1 MKQLR
6 WWPLV
11 LILAIGGAGIAFTLA
26 KTEWVYEQQR
36 SMRLLGFSVGTYLAL
51 LIWWLAFSR
60 ASRRA
65 KFIGL
70 GVALLPAALF
80 RHRGMS
86 GDFIPIFEFR
96 FTKSA
101 APLAAGASLAGDTAT
116 RADFPQLLGP
126 NRDGRLA
133 GPALN
138 PDWNAHPPQL
148 IWKRTVGAA
157 WCGFAIAGNRA
168 VTMEQDGE
176 NECVTCYELTTG
188 KPLWRSASPGHYSS
202 GIAGEGPRA
211 TPTIAGDY
219 VFTLGAN
226 GTFRCLDLTTGNQRW
241 QVDIM
246 AESSAKL
253 PDWGFS
259 SSPLIVGENVI
270 VSAGGANGKSLLAYN
285 QKSGKLAW
293 SAGDR
298 PASYSSPFLR
308 TLAGR
313 EQLLMFNSEAITAH
327 DPATGAVLWDHAWG
341 KGMPHVA
348 APIVT
353 GGDRV
358 LFSSGYGV
366 GSKLLA
372 IAPGTDGKFTASEL
386 WKTIRFQAKFSNPV
400 ERDGYV
406 YGMSDGFFACLDLRD
421 GTVKWKSGRYGH
433 GQCLLIG
440 EHLLQ
445 ITEDPGD
452 LVLLRPTPEAANEL
466 ARIHVFD
473 SKTWNPPALSGDLL
487 LLRNDTEAACLRLPL
502 KKAG

>member
-1 MKQLR
+1 MKHLR
-6 WWPLV
+6 WWPLA
-11 LILAIGGAGIAFTLA
+11 LILVIGSAGIGLTLA
-26 KTEWVYEQQR
+26 KTEWVYQQQR
-36 SMRLLGFSVGTYLAL
+36 SMRLLGFSFGTYLAL

-65 KFIGL
+65 KLIGL

-96 FTKSA
+96 FAKNA
-101 APLAAGASLAGDTAT
+101 APPATGTSLVNDTTA

-126 NRDGRLA
+126 NRDGRIA
-133 GPALN
+133 GPALD

-148 IWKRTVGAA
+148 IWKRAVGAA

-168 VTMEQDGE
+168 ITMEQDGE
-176 NECVTCYELTTG
+176 DECVTCYELTTG
-188 KPLWRSASPGHYSS
+188 KPLWRSASPAHFNS

-211 TPTIAGDY
+211 TPTIAGGSI
-219 VFTLGAN
+219 FTLGAN
-226 GTFRCLDLTTGNQRW
+226 GTLRCLDLTTGKMRW
-241 QVDIM
+241 QADIV
-246 AESSAKL
+246 AVSGAKI
-253 PDWGFS
+253 PDWGFA
-259 SSPLIVGENVI
+259 SSPLAVGENVL

-285 QKSGKLAW
+285 QSSGQLAW
-293 SAGDR
+293 SAGNH
-298 PASYSSPFLR
+298 PANYSSPFLR

-313 EQLLMFNSEAITAH
+313 EQVLMFNSAAITAH
-327 DPATGAVLWDHAWG
+327 DPATGAVLWEHAWG
-341 KGMPHVA
+341 IGMPHVA
-348 APIVT
+348 APIIT

-358 LFSSGYGV
+358 FFSSGYGV
-366 GSKLLA
+366 GSALLA
-372 IAPGTDGKFTASEL
+372 IAPGADGTFTATEL

-406 YGMSDGFFACLDLRD
+406 YGVSDGIFACLDLRD
-421 GTVKWKSGRYGH
+421 GAVKWKAGRYGH

-445 ITEDPGD
+445 ITEAPGD

-466 ARIHVFD
+466 ARIHIFD

-502 KKAG
+502 R